1 MKCSKCGNEVREG
14 AQFCRVCGTKIVL
27 SKPCF
32 CRECGKKIS
41 DGSMF
46 CPFRG
51 AKLNLSDEEIAFAA
65 SQATNRA
72 AQIHV
77 KNNET
82 ASPKQQKKKTIYLVL
97 IICAALFILSKVS
110 GLFHQNETKPSDS
123 IIATTDAPTKTAS
136 TTEAPTNV
144 ASTVHTPSSEED
156 TRSQI
161 VSSSYNTVTV
171 GLYQIHVPSYWQQEA
186 DYSFYR
192 AYAETSEKVAML
204 EAHSEFDKDD
214 PVNFEWLDT
223 ESERNEVIQ
232 SLFSGMK
239 STSTRDLKLID
250 TEIIETSEIKGVLWS
265 YRGITLGIPFTGY
278 YFMFPSVENNH
289 WIALNCSFT
298 DNTEYRYD
306 NGFREL
312 ISSIKRIENEAP
324 ETAESPATEPAT
336 TEPVPTMP
344 ATTALEPTVPTT
356 TVPEPTRGKISFHS
370 SGSLETAKKGN
381 SGVFAYKKSGAYTIY
396 YIIDFDAG
404 YVYRFT
410 DSENSCMKV
419 KIISG
424 DLNDYVLITYHE
436 GSSNWSEGLS
446 FRWKNQPDTLLVQ
459 EESGHA
465 TPFAFADLDE
475 ALKLRNKLKMINY

>member
-1 MKCSKCGNEVREG
+1 MKCLKCGNEVREG
-14 AQFCRVCGTKIVL
+14 AQFCRECGTKIVL

-32 CRECGKKIS
+32 CRVCGNKIS
-41 DGSMF
+41 DGSKF
-46 CPFRG
+46 CPFCG
-51 AKLNLSDEEIAFAA
+51 AKLDFTDEEIAFAS
-65 SQATNRA
+65 SQTTNRA
-72 AQIHV
+72 AQINT

-82 ASPKQQKKKTIYLVL
+82 AASKQQKKKTIYLVL
-97 IICAALFILSKVS
+97 IICAALFIISKFS
-110 GLFHQNETKPSDS
+110 GLFHHNENKPSDS
-123 IIATTDAPTKTAS
+123 VIMSTEALTKTAS
-136 TTEAPTNV
+136 TAEAPTDV
-144 ASTVHTPSSEED
+144 ASTVHTLSSAED
-156 TRSQI
+156 ARSQI
-161 VSSSYNTVTV
+161 VCSSYSPVTV
-171 GLYQIHVPSYWQQEA
+171 GLYQIQVPTYWQQET

-204 EAHSEFDKDD
+204 EAHSDFDKDD

-223 ESERNEVIQ
+223 ENERNEVIQ
-232 SLFSGMK
+232 SLFMGMESP
-239 STSTRDLKLID
+239 STHNLELID
-250 TEIIETSEIKGVLWS
+250 TEIIETSEIKGVLWNF
-265 YRGITLGIPFTGY
+265 RGITHEIPFTGY

-289 WIALNCSFT
+289 WVVLNCSYT

-312 ISSIKRIENEAP
+312 ISSIKRIENEVP
-324 ETAESPATEPAT
+324 ETTESPATEPAT

-419 KIISG
+419 RIVSG

-436 GSSNWSEGLS
+436 DNSKWSEGLC

-459 EESGHA
+459 DEYGHA
-465 TPFAFADLDE
+465 TSFAFANLDE
-475 ALKLRNKLKMINY
+475 ALKIRNKLKMINY